1 MNLRRLAVALVL
13 ASSALRVHAFTIEYA
28 VDRPVPLVKCDQLR
42 YRGSRNDAQT
52 CYRALVADS
61 KDTRIRADAARA
73 SGDARGANGF
83 FQAAIKE
90 YPQDASVRVR
100 WGELFLA
107 THQNNEAVKL
117 FQEALE
123 LDEKYAPAILGL
135 AKVAASGFEEKTREY
150 AKKVIDEAADPRE
163 WAVRVGGGH
172 RRRKVIHDHRVRA
185 TLCRGALSGV
195 VHDERVHH
203 RQIAQEQVGVAVAGD
218 AHALA
223 GQPFE

>member
-150 AKKVIDEAADPRE
+150 AKKVID
-163 WAVRVGGGH
+163 
-172 RRRKVIHDHRVRA
+172 RKSTRLNSSH
-185 TLCRGALSGV
+185 T
-195 VHDERVHH
+195 
-203 RQIAQEQVGVAVAGD
+203 
-218 AHALA
+218 
-223 GQPFE
+223 